1 MTTVIQHLGNS
12 APLFQ
17 ALLCICPLCLHSER
31 EGRRSGALL
40 LPLAWTGCMLGLKF
54 GTTLLCAVRRQ
65 DCPWAVP
72 GKAPEQSQF
81 GAPDFLPGKMRLRAG
96 SAPGTH
102 RGGCA

>member
-1 MTTVIQHLGNS
+1 MD
-12 APLFQ
+12 
-17 ALLCICPLCLHSER
+17 ALS
-31 EGRRSGALL
+31 
-40 LPLAWTGCMLGLKF
+40 LPLAWAGGALGLKF

-96 SAPGTH
+96 RAPGTDPQ
-102 RGGCA
+102 GWVCLGEIALSNLKGLKQLLLTC